1 MLMIGVAFHIVAAVI
16 WVGGMFFALVV
27 LRASTGPLDP
37 PTRLALWE
45 RVFARFF
52 PWVWGA
58 VAVLLVSGFSM
69 IIWGFGGFDKIG
81 TYVHVMMGLGI
92 IMMLIYAHL
101 YFAPWQRFR
110 RAVAAREWPVAAK
123 NIDQIRL
130 MVTINLVLG
139 LITVV
144 VGAAGRY
151 YG

>member
-1 MLMIGVAFHIVAAVI
+1 MLLIGVAFHIVAAVI

-27 LRASTGPLDP
+27 LRPSTGPLEP
-37 PTRLALWE
+37 PVRLALWQ

-52 PWVWGA
+52 PWVWAA
-58 VAVLLVSGFSM
+58 VVVLLISGFAM
-69 IIWGFGGFDKIG
+69 VLWGFGGFAKIG
-81 TYVHVMMGLGI
+81 MYVHLMMGTGI
-92 IMMLIYAHL
+92 LMTLIYAHL

-110 RAVAAREWPVAAK
+110 RAVAASEWPVAAR

-130 MVTINLVLG
+130 LVTVNLVLG

-144 VGAAGRY
+144 IGAAGRY

>member
-1 MLMIGVAFHIVAAVI
+1 MLLIGVAFHIVAAVI

-27 LRASTGPLDP
+27 LRPSTGPLEP
-37 PTRLALWE
+37 PVRLALWQ

-52 PWVWGA
+52 PWVWAA
-58 VAVLLVSGFSM
+58 VVVLLISGFAM
-69 IIWGFGGFDKIG
+69 VLWGFGGFSKIG
-81 TYVHVMMGLGI
+81 LYVHLMMGTGI
-92 IMMLIYAHL
+92 LMMLIYAHL

-110 RAVAAREWPVAAK
+110 RAVAASEWPVAAR

-130 MVTINLVLG
+130 LVTVNLVLG

-144 VGAAGRY
+144 IGAAGRY